1 MFLNGLNGL
10 LPSSRWVRVYTNYT
24 PSPSQA
30 VRNGPNWDKTLL
42 VVTYDDFGGFYDH
55 VVPPPAPND
64 ESPCNVWNAQV
75 QKTPY

>member
-1 MFLNGLNGL
+1 MRY
-10 LPSSRWVRVYTNYT
+10 PPHT
-24 PSPSQA
+24 QA

-75 QKTPY
+75 Q